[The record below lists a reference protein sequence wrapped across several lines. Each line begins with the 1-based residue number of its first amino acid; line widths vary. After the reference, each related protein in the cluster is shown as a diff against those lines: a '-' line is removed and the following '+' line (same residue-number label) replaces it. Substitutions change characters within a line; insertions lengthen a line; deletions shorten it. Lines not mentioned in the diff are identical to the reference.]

1 MREPPPAWGIDPS
14 QLSLTELTALHE
26 ELGRWLEDALAA
38 THEEAPGDD
47 LFGRVYA
54 ATARLSAERVLRQQG
69 EQRGR
74 G

>member
-1 MREPPPAWGIDPS
+1 MREPPATWGADPS
-14 QLSLTELTALHE
+14 RLSLPELTALHE

-38 THEEAPGDD
+38 THEEAPGDE
-47 LFGRVYA
+47 LFSRVYA

-69 EQRGR
+69 EVRG